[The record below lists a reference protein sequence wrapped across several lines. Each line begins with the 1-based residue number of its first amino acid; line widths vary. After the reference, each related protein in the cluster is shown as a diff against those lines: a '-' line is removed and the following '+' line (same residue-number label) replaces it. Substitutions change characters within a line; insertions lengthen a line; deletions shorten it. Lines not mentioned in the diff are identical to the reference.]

1 MKTQITERSCGTLPY
16 TVKNGIIHYLLI
28 KSKSNGNCGFPKG
41 HIEAGESEIETAV
54 RETWEETSIRVNVND
69 SFRYEISYEMSNG
82 NLKTVVYFP
91 ARFEDE
97 SPCRNKDFEDFDYLI
112 LSFDKAYESLTFGNT
127 KQMLKEANE
136 FLKSALFKPFPA
148 EKTNNS
154 TVLNNA
160 GGETHPLQMNIK
172 DNN

>member
-28 KSKSNGNCGFPKG
+28 KSKSNGDCGFPKG
-41 HIEAGESEIETAV
+41 HIEAGESEIETAL
-54 RETWEETSIRVNVND
+54 RETWEETSLRVNLN
-69 SFRYEISYEMSNG
+69 SGFRYEISYQMSNG
-82 NLKTVVYFP
+82 NQKDVVYFLG
-91 ARFEDE
+91 RFKDE
-97 SPCRNKDFEDFDYLI
+97 SPRRNKDFEDFDYLV
-112 LSFDKAYESLTFGNT
+112 LPFDKAYEALTFDNT

-136 FLKSALFKPFPA
+136 FLKSALFKPFSA

-160 GGETHPLQMNIK
+160 GETHPLQTNIK